1 MTSANVV
8 ITKNKTNE
16 RMMEPQDKT
25 NVDDEGKPIDIT
37 PVADHTKPT
46 TDLGSAHLP
55 SGSISLVELSELTKR
70 LINSLS
76 LQALSGSLPIADLNR
91 QEAEKIVESSPNT
104 SATSSAVQSPDSET
118 FSQRLPKLDKKKPVK
133 FTVRKVSRD
142 TINTSAGTNNGQ
154 RQYSYGNTI
163 DRLEPKEKKPLSKNE
178 QLQRSQAKYD
188 GYAVR
193 VEKINKEIEFLS
205 NLLPPYNVEIDY
217 STRNKIARAIE
228 KLKTKQDEIQKKKY
242 SLGITLSRLWREHDE
257 RELWVRAKSNQ

>member
-1 MTSANVV
+1 MTSADVV
-8 ITKNKTNE
+8 LTKNKTNE
-16 RMMEPQDKT
+16 RMMEPQYNT
-25 NVDDEGKPIDIT
+25 NLDDEETPIDTI
-37 PVADHTKPT
+37 PVTNHTKT
-46 TDLGSAHLP
+46 TKDLESAHLP
-55 SGSISLVELSELTKR
+55 SGSISLVELSESTKR

-76 LQALSGSLPIADLNR
+76 LQALSGSLPVADLNT
-91 QEAEKIVESSPNT
+91 QVAEKNVEGSPT
-104 SATSSAVQSPDSET
+104 TMTTHSAIPSPDSET
-118 FSQRLPKLDKKKPVK
+118 FSQRLPKLDKKPVK

-142 TINTSAGTNNGQ
+142 TINTSAGINNGQ

-163 DRLEPKEKKPLSKNE
+163 DRLEPKERKPLSKNE

-217 STRNKIARAIE
+217 STRNKIAKAIE